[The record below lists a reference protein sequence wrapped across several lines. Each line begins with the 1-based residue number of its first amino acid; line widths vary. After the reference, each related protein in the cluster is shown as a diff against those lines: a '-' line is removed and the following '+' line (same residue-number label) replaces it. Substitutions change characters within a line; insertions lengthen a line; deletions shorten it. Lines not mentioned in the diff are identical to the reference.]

1 MWSLK
6 IPQLL
11 ILALAILQ
19 IANFLIQGHHSTL
32 GWVTFAISVVVIAD
46 VFYLGLR
53 NHWKPDAPR
62 PPR

>member
-19 IANFLIQGHHSTL
+19 IANFLTQDHHSTL
-32 GWVTFAISVVVIAD
+32 GWVTFALMVIAG

-53 NHWKPDAPR
+53 NRWKPDAPR